1 MENTKK
7 TLADI
12 KSLRIERHWSQAYLA
27 EICGISIRTI
37 QRIEK
42 GGEADYET
50 KKALSA
56 VFEIELE
63 SSEVEINPTQKKHNL
78 PWLILGATFTLILLI
93 LGALFS
99 HFHWK
104 GANMM
109 LLVGCVVLALLIVP
123 GFSYRYYRI
132 AKQ

>member
-1 MENTKK
+1 MHYIKK
-7 TLADI
+7 SLADI
-12 KSLRIERHWSQAYLA
+12 RSLRIERHGSQAYLA
-27 EICGISIRTI
+27 ELCGLSTRTI

-56 VFEIELE
+56 VLEIDLE
-63 SSEVEINPTQKKHNL
+63 TSEVETHSKKQDSNL
-78 PWLILGATFTLILLI
+78 PWLMLGATFTIILLI

-109 LLVGCVVLALLIVP
+109 LLVGCVVLAFLIVP
-123 GFSYRYYRI
+123 SFGYRYYRF

>member
-1 MENTKK
+1 MEYSKK

-56 VFEIELE
+56 VFEIEFETKGTGVIPLK
-63 SSEVEINPTQKKHNL
+63 NKKSW
-78 PWLILGATFTLILLI
+78 PWLAMAFSVTFMVLILGV
-93 LGALFS
+93 LFS

-109 LLVGCVVLALLIVP
+109 LLAGAVVLVFVIVP
-123 GFSYRYYRI
+123 GFSFKYI
-132 AKQ
+132 KFSKQ